1 MKDVTGLKV
10 MKKGTS
16 LFFMAFMTFMS
27 FTFALS
33 CSSPRHEAGP
43 LQITL
48 RQIDA
53 KPGTSAAGSSAIVV
67 SGLSGAELQSLR
79 SARWDDAAWQAL
91 LRVSVTGNE
100 AAVAGRYVVTSEAV
114 QFEPRFPFD
123 PGRSYSV
130 RLDPSKLPTPR
141 DARVL
146 EEAVALPAKV
156 TSPTVVT
163 AIYPSANVWPE
174 NILRF
179 YIHFSAPMSATGGL
193 DFVRL
198 IDDAGQEVPE
208 AFLVLDTDLWNDD
221 YMRCTVFFDPG
232 RVKRG
237 VGPNLQLG
245 RAIREGRRYA
255 IVVNAAWPD
264 AHGHP
269 LKASSR
275 HELRAGPPVERA
287 LSVTDWRVVPPA
299 NDTRDPLTVTFPWPL
314 DRALLMRAV
323 GVVFPDGR
331 SVDGSIAVEQGETI
345 WKFTPRDP
353 WRAGDYQ
360 LAVLTLLEDPSGNRV
375 GRAFEVEMFE
385 RGARMPQQ
393 ERVTVPFKI
402 R

>member
-1 MKDVTGLKV
+1 MW
-10 MKKGTS
+10 KGAT
-16 LFFMAFMTFMS
+16 LFFMTFIPFMAFIFV
-27 FTFALS
+27 LS
-33 CSSPRHEAGP
+33 CSAPRRDAGP

-53 KPGTSAAGSSAIVV
+53 KPGTFAPGPYAIVV
-67 SGLSGAELQSLR
+67 SGLSTAELQSLK
-79 SARWDDAAWQAL
+79 SAAWQDEAWHTL
-91 LRVSVTGNE
+91 FRVSVTGNDA
-100 AAVAGRYVVTSEAV
+100 AAVAGRYVVTSEAI

-130 RLDPSKLPTPR
+130 RLDPAKLPTPR
-141 DARVL
+141 GERVI
-146 EEAVALPAKV
+146 ENAVALPAKV

-163 AIYPSANVWPE
+163 AIYPSGNTWPE

-179 YIHFSAPMSATGGL
+179 YIHFSAPMAATGGL

-198 IDDAGQEVPE
+198 IDDAGHEVQE
-208 AFLVLDTDLWNDD
+208 AFLILDTDLWNDD
-221 YMRCTVFFDPG
+221 YTRCTVFFDPG

-237 VGPNLQLG
+237 VGPNVQLG
-245 RAIREGRRYA
+245 RAIREGRRYT

-264 AHGHP
+264 ATGHP
-269 LKASSR
+269 LKAPSR
-275 HELRAGPPVERA
+275 HELRAGPPVEQP
-287 LSVTDWRVVPPA
+287 LSVSDWRVVPPA

-331 SVDGSIAVEQGETI
+331 SVDGNVAVDQGETV
-345 WKFTPRDP
+345 WRFTPRDR

-360 LAVLTLLEDPSGNRV
+360 IAVLTFLEDPSGNRV

-385 RGARMPQQ
+385 RGNRVPQQ
-393 ERVTVPFKI
+393 ERATIPFKI